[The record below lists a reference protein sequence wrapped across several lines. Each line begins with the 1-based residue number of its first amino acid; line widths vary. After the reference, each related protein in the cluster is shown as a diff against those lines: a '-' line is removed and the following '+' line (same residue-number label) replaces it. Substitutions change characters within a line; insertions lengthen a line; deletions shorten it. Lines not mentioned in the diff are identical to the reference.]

1 MRVGSLYSGLL
12 TKEDLQVHTQHIV
25 SILPQCRHDDD
36 AMFCWWIEHVVS
48 GVCRWFVSLYTS
60 IHSPPALI
68 YPCFAAADARG
79 VACAA
84 LQGTPFSSTHSSST
98 ADLKRLQSLG
108 GIAFS
113 KILLEK
119 TIHKSLQ
126 TVFSRIHDFRFPDRR
141 KNWELLHYFCFWNN
155 YCKRI
160 IIFGPKNVPPLQLYL
175 WQIWSILKT
184 VFMNKAL
191 WSLCTKSWF

>member
-25 SILPQCRHDDD
+25 SIPQCRHDDD

-48 GVCRWFVSLYTS
+48 GVCRWFVCLYTS

-108 GIAFS
+108 GVAFS
-113 KILLEK
+113 KIL
-119 TIHKSLQ
+119 SL
-126 TVFSRIHDFRFPDRR
+126 SYKR
-141 KNWELLHYFCFWNN
+141 ENN
-155 YCKRI
+155 SQKFTNC
-160 IIFGPKNVPPLQLYL
+160 
-175 WQIWSILKT
+175 IL
-184 VFMNKAL
+184 MY
-191 WSLCTKSWF
+191 SWFQVSWSEKELRIAALFLFLK